1 MLPFYTGQ
9 APKGILARALC
20 GNVFVRLN
28 LAHMNEGDR
37 CSYNVYKQDVK
48 NTLRKRTKNPSS
60 TPNATNEFAT
70 YTRELCIVEAYEEFD
85 PADYHC
91 HWKALQPEGPFLWEA
106 LPREVQEVFEDLF
119 LGSAAEAVEEALTNG
134 DAVLGVT
141 GLIPQLLSPALT
153 PLNCVDPTTTQIV
166 NNTAIAFRAHGGGT
180 GDELGVVLTPQNIF
194 EKLELLIRSR
204 HNAMRKRPGF
214 KFMVNYKTADII
226 MDAQRTVLE
235 FKGVETTE
243 KGILRYGG
251 YEIVVNPSLPNDTI
265 IFASMTGDMKTDAIQ
280 LGTSMSE
287 DFNNVDVQRI
297 NNFNRCWGMLLTFA
311 IDIFVARP
319 EEVAF
324 YTTEPVV

>member
-28 LAHMNEGDR
+28 LAYMNEGDR
-37 CSYNVYKQDVK
+37 SSYNVYKQDVK
-48 NTLRKRTKNPSS
+48 NILRTRTKNPSS
-60 TPNATNEFAT
+60 TPNTSNEFAT
-70 YTRELCIVEAYEEFD
+70 YTRELVIVESYEEFD
-85 PADYHC
+85 PADYHS
-91 HWKALQPEGPFLWEA
+91 HWKPFQPEGPFLWEA

-134 DAVLGVT
+134 DATIGIT

-153 PLNCVDPTTTQIV
+153 PLDGAEPTTTQIV

-180 GDELGVVLTPQNIF
+180 GDSLSVPLTPQNIF
-194 EKLELLIRSR
+194 EKMELLIRNR
-204 HNAMRKRPGF
+204 HNSMRKRPGF
-214 KFMVNYKTADII
+214 KFMVNYKTADILQ
-226 MDAQRTVLE
+226 DAQRTVLE

-243 KGILRYGG
+243 KGVLRYAG
-251 YEIVVNPSLPNDTI
+251 YEIIINPSLPNDTM

-311 IDIFVARP
+311 LDIFVARP
-319 EEVAF
+319 EEVCF
-324 YTTEPVV
+324 YTPETVA